1 MPAGVVTTVG
11 GRRLTL
17 THLDKPLWPNGWTKG
32 EALHYY
38 AQVAAVMLP
47 HVRRRAVAF
56 LRMPDGVDGQT
67 FYVKNPPNGT
77 PDWVARTDVP
87 SRSEGA
93 KEHVT
98 LDDLASLVA
107 LANLGCL
114 EVHVPQ
120 WSAPDAKVHDRLVV
134 DLDPGPGMTV
144 VDCARVALAARAV
157 LARDGLTGVV
167 KTSGSK
173 GLHLYA
179 SLDHAPA
186 ERAVAYAKSLA
197 RALSAALPGLV
208 TATMAKAE
216 RGGKVFVDWSQNTTA
231 KTTVAAYSLRARA
244 APAVSTPVSWDEV
257 EACTRP
263 EQMVFTPDQVVAR
276 VRRYGDLLAD
286 LLDPSLAAELP

>member
-1 MPAGVVTTVG
+1 MPAGVVTTVD

-17 THLDKPLWPNGWTKG
+17 THLDRPLWPNGWTKG

-38 AQVAAVMLP
+38 AQVASVMLP
-47 HVRRRAVAF
+47 HLRRRAVSF
-56 LRMPDGVDGQT
+56 LRMPDGVEGQT

-77 PDWVARTDVP
+77 PPWVARAEAP
-87 SRSEGA
+87 SREGA
-93 KEHVT
+93 KEHLT
-98 LDDLASLVA
+98 LDDLPSLMA
-107 LANLGCL
+107 MANLGCL

-120 WSAPDAKVHDRLVV
+120 WSAPDASVHDRLVV
-134 DLDPGPGMTV
+134 DLDPGPGATV

-157 LARDGLTGVV
+157 LARDGLTGAV

-179 SLDHAPA
+179 SLDRAPA

-216 RGGKVFVDWSQNTTA
+216 RTGKVFVDWSQNTTA
-231 KTTVAAYSLRARA
+231 KTTVAAYSLRAKA
-244 APAVSTPVSWDEV
+244 TPCVSTPVGWDEV

-263 EQMVFTPDQVVAR
+263 EQLSFTPDQVVAR
-276 VRRYGDLLAD
+276 VDRYGDLLAD
-286 LLDPSLAAELP
+286 LLDPALAAELP

>member
-1 MPAGVVTTVG
+1 MPAGVVTTVD
-11 GRRLTL
+11 GRRLAL
-17 THLDKPLWPNGWTKG
+17 TNLDKPLWPNGWTKG

-47 HVRRRAVAF
+47 HVRRRAAAF
-56 LRMPDGVDGQT
+56 LRMPDGVEGQT

-77 PDWVARTDVP
+77 PSWVARADVP
-87 SRSEGA
+87 SRSGA

-98 LDDLASLVA
+98 VDDLPSLVA

-120 WSAPDAKVHDRLVV
+120 WSAPKAAVHDRLVV
-134 DLDPGPGMTV
+134 DLDPGPGTTV

-157 LARDGLTGVV
+157 LARDGLTGAV

-179 SLDHAPA
+179 PLRRTPA

-197 RALSAALPGLV
+197 RALTTALPGLV

-216 RGGKVFVDWSQNTTA
+216 RPGKVFVDWSQNTTA
-231 KTTVAAYSLRARA
+231 KTTVAPYSLRARSV
-244 APAVSTPVSWDEV
+244 PSVSTPISWDEV

-263 EQMVFTPDQVVAR
+263 EQLSFSPDQVIAR
-276 VRRYGDLLAD
+276 VDHYGDLLAD
-286 LLDPSLAAELP
+286 LLDPALAAKLS

>member
-1 MPAGVVTTVG
+1 MPAGVETTVD

-38 AQVAAVMLP
+38 AQVAPMMLP
-47 HVRRRAVAF
+47 HVRRRAVSF

-77 PDWVARTDVP
+77 PPWVARAEAP
-87 SRSEGA
+87 GREGA
-93 KEHVT
+93 KEHIT
-98 LDDLASLVA
+98 LDDLASLIA

-120 WSAPDAKVHDRLVV
+120 WSAPDADVHDRLVV
-134 DLDPGPGMTV
+134 DLDPGPGATI

-157 LARDGLTGVV
+157 LARDGLTGAV

-179 SLDHAPA
+179 SLDRAPA

-197 RALSAALPGLV
+197 RALSAALPAQV

-216 RGGKVFVDWSQNTTA
+216 RPGKVFVDWSQNTTA
-231 KTTVAAYSLRARA
+231 KTTVAAYSLRARPV
-244 APAVSTPVSWDEV
+244 PAVSTPLGWDEV

-263 EQMVFTPDQVVAR
+263 EQLSFTPAQVLDR
-276 VRRYGDLLAD
+276 VDRYGDLLAD
-286 LLDPSLAAELP
+286 LLDPALAAALP